1 MDENKTLD
9 PQEVIEETTAQ
20 PTQEAETTE
29 VTSPEPQ
36 EETTAPAA
44 EPAEQPAAAEEPAE
58 EPAAA
63 EPVVE
68 EPAAEAAPAEAA
80 TEEPVEEPAVA
91 EPAEQ
96 PAAEASKA
104 PTTKEEVIERLR
116 EIVAEAASVAR
127 QEVEHLKQVYY
138 HIHNAEAAAARDA
151 FVAAGGSA
159 EDFQPDV
166 DPLEEDFK
174 AELERVRELRA
185 KEAASLEEEK
195 QANLKRKLE
204 IIELVKQY
212 AESPE
217 SADKNYDEL
226 KKLQAE
232 WREIKA
238 VPAENATELWKN
250 YQHYIELFYDQ
261 LHLNHEAR
269 MYDFRKNL
277 EKKLQLCEAAERLN
291 EVEDPVAAFR
301 QLQALHQEF
310 RETGPVEKE
319 KREEVWTR
327 FKEASTV
334 INKRH
339 QAYFEGMKAQE
350 EENLQKKEALCEQ
363 LEQLDLDNV
372 KGFGAWDKLT
382 KQVIDWQAEWKTI
395 GFTPRKVNAK
405 IFERFRAAC
414 DRFFQRKAEFFR
426 TMREAQSTNLEE
438 KNRLV
443 EEAEAMKESTDWNA
457 TTQKFV
463 NLQKR
468 WKEVGPVSHKAS
480 EALWKRFNEACNFFF
495 EKKKE
500 ATGDQRRE
508 EEENYIQKQDVVAQL
523 EAMLVEGAEATAEK
537 VRELQDRWASIGH
550 VPFRKKDK
558 IYKQYRE
565 VLDRIYKELH
575 ISARRRSVENFR
587 RSVADKSVNEL
598 GREMQRLQN
607 AFEAKRDE
615 IKTYETNLSFFNAK
629 SKGGNSLV
637 EEVERKI
644 VRLKEELAD
653 IAEKIKAA
661 REQESAD
668 EEAAED

>member
-1 MDENKTLD
+1 MEENKTLD

-20 PTQEAETTE
+20 PVSEAETTE
-29 VTSPEPQ
+29 VTKEVSEAPVEEPAVEAPA
-36 EETTAPAA
+36 EEEAPVVEEVPAEEPADEEEPAA
-44 EPAEQPAAAEEPAE
+44 EEPAAEEPAE
-58 EPAAA
+58 E
-63 EPVVE
+63 EPVMK
-68 EPAAEAAPAEAA
+68 
-80 TEEPVEEPAVA
+80 T
-91 EPAEQ
+91 
-96 PAAEASKA
+96 

-116 EIVAEAASVAR
+116 EIVAEATSVAR
-127 QEVEHLKQVYY
+127 QEIEHLKQVYY
-138 HIHNAEAAAARDA
+138 HIHNTEAAAARDA
-151 FVAAGGSA
+151 FVAAGGNA
-159 EDFQPDV
+159 EDFQPEA
-166 DPLEEDFK
+166 DPLEEEFK
-174 AELERVRELRA
+174 AELGRVREFRA

-232 WREIKA
+232 WREIKL

-250 YQHYIELFYDQ
+250 YQHHIECFYDQ

-277 EKKLQLCEAAERLN
+277 EKKLQLCEAAEKLN
-291 EVEDPVAAFR
+291 EVEDPIAAFR

-319 KREEVWTR
+319 KREEVWAR

-350 EENLQKKEALCEQ
+350 EENLQKKEALCQQ

-382 KQVIDWQAEWKTI
+382 KQVIEWQAEWKTI

-426 TMREAQSTNLEE
+426 TLREAQSANLEE
-438 KNRLV
+438 KTRLV
-443 EEAEAMKESTDWNA
+443 EEAEALKESTDWNS
-457 TTQKFV
+457 TTQRLV

-480 EALWKRFNEACNFFF
+480 EALWTRFNEACNFFF

-523 EAMLVEGAEATAEK
+523 EALLAEGREDAAQA

-587 RSVADKSVNEL
+587 RSVAEKTGNEL
-598 GREMQRLQN
+598 SRELQRLQTV
-607 AFEAKRDE
+607 FEAKRDE

-644 VRLKEELAD
+644 VRLKEELTE

-661 REQESAD
+661 REQERAEEEAEETAD
-668 EEAAED
+668 E